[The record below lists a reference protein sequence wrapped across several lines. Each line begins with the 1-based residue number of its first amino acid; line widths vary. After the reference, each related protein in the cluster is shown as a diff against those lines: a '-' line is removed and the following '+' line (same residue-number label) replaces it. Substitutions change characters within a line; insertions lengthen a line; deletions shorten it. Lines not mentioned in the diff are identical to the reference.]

1 MTPAEYLLYANT
13 ALSSLA
19 LLGHLKGYFSSGEKT
34 LSEKLASIEVKLDER
49 LSKAE
54 TKLVEHDRRVQT
66 VENDMK
72 HLPDRDSQHRMELQ
86 LSDMNGKFTALEE
99 RLKPIAAVSIRL
111 QEFMLDQANHK

>member
-1 MTPAEYLLYANT
+1 MSFDLAVISGLVAL
-13 ALSSLA
+13 ALSSLNLIA
-19 LLGHLKGYFSSGEKT
+19 HVRTMMSSGEK
-34 LSEKLASIEVKLDER
+34 KLDDR
-49 LSKAE
+49 L
-54 TKLVEHDRRVQT
+54 TKVELKLIEHDRRVQT
-66 VENDMK
+66 IENEMK